1 MLKTLLRAFA
11 VSLAG
16 AAVAASQQGP
26 PPRAQTPPPQ
36 QPQQPVFRGRIETV
50 SVPVSVFD
58 RYDTIVTQL
67 EQDDFTVFDDNE
79 RQPIT
84 QFSSGLQPIRAIALV
99 DVSASMMGAYDL
111 AMLAA
116 EQFVIRLRPDDK
128 ARVGLFN
135 VKTRMSGEFTSD
147 RDALLKWLRQVPP
160 FSNPTKLLDAINE
173 AITEL
178 LPEQG
183 RRVVIVFT
191 DGCDTASET
200 SWNTVLRRIY
210 SEDVMVY
217 AVMFKPRIILKP
229 PPERTINFGSARGG
243 MGGRGQTTPMPC
255 ALDHWLETSN
265 ATPLSDFFKMDDPRW
280 TRGAQLVHQ
289 LAAET
294 GGGRLTLTPA
304 DEVNRLFTAIMNELH
319 YMYLL
324 GYSPPKA
331 DGKLHAIKVK
341 VKNPELVIRARQH
354 YLAPPPPSS
363 TAKDHK

>member
-1 MLKTLLRAFA
+1 MKSLLRAFA

-16 AAVAASQQGP
+16 AVLAASQQAP
-26 PPRAQTPPPQ
+26 PPPPQTGQ

-58 RYDTIVTQL
+58 RHNSIVTRL
-67 EQDDFTVFDDNE
+67 EQDDFTVFDDGE
-79 RQPIT
+79 KQPIT
-84 QFSSGLQPIRAIALV
+84 QFSSGQQPIRAIALV
-99 DVSASMMGAYDL
+99 DVSASMMPSVDL

-135 VKTRMSGEFTSD
+135 VKTRLNPEFTSD

-200 SWNTVLRRIY
+200 SWSTVLRRIY
-210 SEDVMVY
+210 SEDVMLY
-217 AVMFKPRIILKP
+217 AVMFRPKIILKP
-229 PPERTINFGSARGG
+229 PPERTFGVGSARGG
-243 MGGRGQTTPMPC
+243 AGGRGSRSTFPC
-255 ALDHWLETSN
+255 TLDHWLELSN
-265 ATPLSDFFKMDDPRW
+265 ATPLSDFLKTVDDPRW
-280 TRGAQLVHQ
+280 TRGAQLIHQ
-289 LAAET
+289 LADET
-294 GGGRLTLTPA
+294 GGGRLLLTPA

-324 GYSPPKA
+324 GYAPPKA
-331 DGKLHAIKVK
+331 DGKLHEIKVK
-341 VKNPELVIRARQH
+341 VNNPDLVIRARQH
-354 YLAPPPPSS
+354 YLAPPPPPPIPRRN
-363 TAKDHK
+363 D

>member
-1 MLKTLLRAFA
+1 VLKTVFRAFA

-16 AAVAASQQGP
+16 AVVAASQQQAP
-26 PPRAQTPPPQ
+26 PPTPPPLPQ
-36 QPQQPVFRGRIETV
+36 QQPVFRGRIETV

-58 RYDTIVTQL
+58 RYDTIVTRL
-67 EQDDFTVFDDNE
+67 EKDDFTVLDDGAKQE
-79 RQPIT
+79 IT
-84 QFSSGLQPIRAIALV
+84 QFSSGLQPIRAVALV
-99 DVSASMMGAYDL
+99 DVSASMMPTYDL

-135 VKTRMSGEFTSD
+135 VKTRLSPEFTSD
-147 RDALLKWLRQVPP
+147 RDALLRWLRQVPP

-183 RRVVIVFT
+183 RRVVLVFT

-217 AVMFKPRIILKP
+217 AIMFRPKIILKA
-229 PPERTINFGSARGG
+229 PPERTMNFGSARGAMG
-243 MGGRGQTTPMPC
+243 GGRGGNSNPFPC
-255 ALDHWLETSN
+255 TLDHWLELSN
-265 ATPLSDFFKMDDPRW
+265 ATPLSDFFKIDDPRW
-280 TRGAQLVHQ
+280 TRGAQLIHQ
-289 LAAET
+289 LASET
-294 GGGRLTLTPA
+294 GGGRINLAPA
-304 DEVNRLFTAIMNELH
+304 DEVNRLFTGIMNELH

-324 GYSPPKA
+324 GYTPPKS
-331 DGKLHAIKVK
+331 DGKLHEIKVK

-354 YLAPPPPSS
+354 YLAPPPPPNPRRPG
-363 TAKDHK
+363 

>member
-1 MLKTLLRAFA
+1 MLKTVLRAFA

-16 AAVAASQQGP
+16 AAVAASPQQAP
-26 PPRAQTPPPQ
+26 PPAQTPQ

-58 RYDTIVTQL
+58 RYDTIVTKL
-67 EQDDFTVFDDNE
+67 EKDDFTVLDDGDKQE
-79 RQPIT
+79 IT
-84 QFSSGLQPIRAIALV
+84 QFSSGLQPIRAVALV
-99 DVSASMMGAYDL
+99 DVSASMMPAYDL
-111 AMLAA
+111 AMNAA
-116 EQFVIRLRPDDK
+116 EQFVIRLRPDDR

-135 VKTRMSGEFTSD
+135 VKTRLSPEFTSD
-147 RDALLKWLRQVPP
+147 RDALLRWLRQVPP

-173 AITEL
+173 AMTEL

-183 RRVVIVFT
+183 RRVVLVFT

-200 SWNTVLRRIY
+200 SWNTVLRRVY
-210 SEDVMVY
+210 SEDVMLY
-217 AVMFKPRIILKP
+217 AIMFRPKIILKP
-229 PPERTINFGSARGG
+229 PPERTVNFGSARGS
-243 MGGRGQTTPMPC
+243 MGGRGGTNPFPC
-255 ALDHWLETSN
+255 TLDHWLELSN

-280 TRGAQLVHQ
+280 TRGAQLIHQ
-289 LAAET
+289 LASET

-324 GYSPPKA
+324 GYTPPKA
-331 DGKLHAIKVK
+331 DGKLHEIKVK

-354 YLAPPPPSS
+354 YLAPPPPPNPRRPG
-363 TAKDHK
+363 

>member
-1 MLKTLLRAFA
+1 VLT
-11 VSLAG
+11 G
-16 AAVAASQQGP
+16 AALAAAPQVP
-26 PPRAQTPPPQ
+26 PPPAQHQPPPQ

-50 SVPVSVFD
+50 AVPVSVFD
-58 RYDTIVTQL
+58 RYDTIVTKLQ
-67 EQDDFTVFDDNE
+67 QDDFTVLDDGE
-79 RQPIT
+79 IQPIT

-116 EQFVIRLRPDDK
+116 EQFVIRLRPDDR
-128 ARVGLFN
+128 ARVGMFN
-135 VKTRMSGEFTSD
+135 VKTRLSPEFTSD

-183 RRVVIVFT
+183 RRVVMVFT

-200 SWNTVLRRIY
+200 SWNTILRRIY

-217 AVMFKPRIILKP
+217 AVMFKPKIILKP
-229 PPERTINFGSARGG
+229 PQQRTMGFGSASGMSNRGNS
-243 MGGRGQTTPMPC
+243 QPLPC

-265 ATPLSDFFKMDDPRW
+265 ATPLSEFFKMDDPRW
-280 TRGAQLVHQ
+280 TRGAQLIHQ

-294 GGGRLTLTPA
+294 GGGRLNLMPA

-324 GYSPPKA
+324 GYVPPKS
-331 DGKLHAIKVK
+331 DGKLHQIRVR
-341 VKNPELVIRARQH
+341 VKNPDLVVRARQH
-354 YLAPPPPSS
+354 YLAPPSSPSS
-363 TAKDHK
+363 AK

>member
-1 MLKTLLRAFA
+1 LKTLLKAFA
-11 VSLAG
+11 VALAG
-16 AAVAASQQGP
+16 AAVAASQQQAP
-26 PPRAQTPPPQ
+26 PPAQTPPPQ
-36 QPQQPVFRGRIETV
+36 QQPVFRGRIETV

-58 RYDTIVTQL
+58 RYDTIVTRL
-67 EQDDFTVFDDNE
+67 EKGDFTVFDDGAPQE
-79 RQPIT
+79 IT
-84 QFSSGLQPIRAIALV
+84 QFSSGLQPIRAVALV

-116 EQFVIRLRPDDK
+116 EQFVIRLRPDDR

-135 VKTRMSGEFTSD
+135 VKTRLSPEFTSD
-147 RDALLKWLRQVPP
+147 RDALLRWLRQVPP

-183 RRVVIVFT
+183 RRVVLVFT

-217 AVMFKPRIILKP
+217 AIMFRPRIILKP
-229 PPERTINFGSARGG
+229 PPERTMNFGSARGG
-243 MGGRGQTTPMPC
+243 MGGRSGSNPFPC
-255 ALDHWLETSN
+255 TLDHWLELSN
-265 ATPLSDFFKMDDPRW
+265 ATPLSDFFKVDDPRW

-289 LAAET
+289 LASET
-294 GGGRLTLTPA
+294 GGGRVNLTPA

-324 GYSPPKA
+324 GYAPPKS
-331 DGKLHAIKVK
+331 DGKLHEIKVK
-341 VKNPELVIRARQH
+341 VKNPDLVIRARQH
-354 YLAPPPPSS
+354 YLAPLPPPNPRPPG
-363 TAKDHK
+363 

>member
-1 MLKTLLRAFA
+1 MKTLLQAFGIA
-11 VSLAG
+11 LAG
-16 AAVAASQQGP
+16 AVVAASQQQAP
-26 PPRAQTPPPQ
+26 PPAQTP
-36 QPQQPVFRGRIETV
+36 PQQPVFRGRIETV

-58 RYDTIVTQL
+58 RYDTIVTRL
-67 EQDDFTVFDDNE
+67 EKDDFTVFDDGE
-79 RQPIT
+79 RQEIT
-84 QFSSGLQPIRAIALV
+84 QFSSGLQPIRAVALV

-135 VKTRMSGEFTSD
+135 IKTRLSPEFTSD
-147 RDALLKWLRQVPP
+147 RDALLRWLRQVPP

-183 RRVVIVFT
+183 RRVVLVFT

-200 SWNTVLRRIY
+200 SWNSVLRRIY

-217 AVMFKPRIILKP
+217 AIMFRPRIILKP
-229 PPERTINFGSARGG
+229 PQERTMNFGSARGG
-243 MGGRGQTTPMPC
+243 MGSRGGNSNPFPC
-255 ALDHWLETSN
+255 TLDHWLELSN
-265 ATPLSDFFKMDDPRW
+265 ATPLSDFFKADDPRW
-280 TRGAQLVHQ
+280 TRGAQLIHQ
-289 LAAET
+289 LATET

-304 DEVNRLFTAIMNELH
+304 DEVNRLFTSIMNELH

-324 GYSPPKA
+324 GYAPPKS
-331 DGKLHAIKVK
+331 DGKLHEIKVK

-354 YLAPPPPSS
+354 YLAPPPPPNPRIPQ
-363 TAKDHK
+363 